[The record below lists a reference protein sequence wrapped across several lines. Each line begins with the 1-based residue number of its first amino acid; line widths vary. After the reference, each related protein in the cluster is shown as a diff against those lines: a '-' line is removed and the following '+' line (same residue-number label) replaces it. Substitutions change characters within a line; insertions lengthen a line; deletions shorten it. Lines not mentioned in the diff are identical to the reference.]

1 MARAGL
7 QPQNVRSPIF
17 FSTANFG
24 EDEFIKHI
32 VHGLNI
38 LTMQVDDLALVG
50 NG

>member
-17 FSTANFG
+17 FSTAYFG

-38 LTMQVDDLALVG
+38 LPMQVDDLALVE